1 MFSGCP
7 ARSLTRQLLGV
18 RPGHRTPAP
27 TEDPQ
32 SRGPCRAAPSG
43 PGPSCPGS
51 GSCALEGGLGE
62 SCFLRGSSA
71 FSLCYFSVIFK
82 PLFLSPAVG
91 MKHRWL
97 CLFQVS
103 LVLGCVLNSISSSF
117 LRVGTLCL
125 CVHGVS
131 SDFSGH
137 GGLDRSGPVGGSLRG
152 ALFWG
157 VSPRGAWEIVPSVPM
172 WTLALTRAEPRAP
185 RALAVQPGL
194 RPPAL
199 CSCQHLSRSRALGV
213 GPRPL
218 YGGLQGCP
226 MLLELQHTSLAS
238 EFP

>member
-1 MFSGCP
+1 MGDRQRGGGPPAPFLRGPGSWEWWGQHVFSGCP

-18 RPGHRTPAP
+18 RRGHRTPTP

-97 CLFQVS
+97 CFLQVS

-125 CVHGVS
+125 CLHGLS
-131 SDFSGH
+131 SDFSEHFSDFSGH
-137 GGLDRSGPVGGSLRG
+137 GGLDWSGPVGGG
-152 ALFWG
+152 AG
-157 VSPRGAWEIVPSVPM
+157 ECPRG
-172 WTLALTRAEPRAP
+172 EPGR
-185 RALAVQPGL
+185 
-194 RPPAL
+194 
-199 CSCQHLSRSRALGV
+199 
-213 GPRPL
+213 
-218 YGGLQGCP
+218 
-226 MLLELQHTSLAS
+226 
-238 EFP
+238 